1 MSPKLPIGVATTYSI
16 AHHRIKIGLPPSI
29 AGKSLYFRQSQLFGA
44 KRIRKWRPKNEEKP
58 LPIDV
63 GALGIDWLRR
73 RTNDRDNDNDYA
85 GSDNERSS
93 PRNSG
98 DQTSAISSR

>member
-1 MSPKLPIGVATTYSI
+1 LVFR
-16 AHHRIKIGLPPSI
+16 HRSQAKAWISDKANCL
-29 AGKSLYFRQSQLFGA
+29 AQNESLQG
-44 KRIRKWRPKNEEKP
+44 RPKNEEKP